1 MSSTSIVNQ
10 AVEAVM
16 DMIDGMKLYATITRG
31 ALGTENSIS
40 CEIAPSMPESV
51 YMDKESYI
59 RLILALN
66 AKHTNLQT
74 VSDAL
79 NNILDTLSRKTSY
92 TSGTGWQIVDIT
104 QGNLP
109 RVIGREENNNAW
121 VMAADL
127 IVKIYRKDDELN
139 G

>member
-1 MSSTSIVNQ
+1 MSSTSIINQ

-16 DMIDGMKLYATITRG
+16 DMIDDLQPYATITRG
-31 ALGTENSIS
+31 ALGTGNGIS

-59 RLILALN
+59 RLTLALN

-79 NNILDTLSRKTSY
+79 NNILDNLSRKTSY

-127 IVKIYRKDDELN
+127 VVKIYRKDEE
-139 G
+139 

>member
-1 MSSTSIVNQ
+1 MSSTSIINQ

-16 DMIDGMKLYATITRG
+16 DMIDALSLYATITRG
-31 ALGTENSIS
+31 ALGTGNGIS
-40 CEIAPSMPESV
+40 CEVAPSTPESV

-59 RLILALN
+59 RLTLALN

-79 NNILDTLSRKTSY
+79 NNILDNLSRKTSY

-139 G
+139 V